1 MFCNISLKDSL
12 QRARFEFNLKKPEIE
27 HSYIK
32 TVTSSLPKE
41 IVYPDDTD
49 YILKTKEEKNNMIET
64 VNAVFPSRNLKV
76 NEDKAERT
84 FLQH

>member
-1 MFCNISLKDSL
+1 MFFNIYLKDSL
-12 QRARFEFNLKKPEIE
+12 QRARFDFNSKKPEIE

-49 YILKTKEEKNNMIET
+49 YILKTKEEKNNIIET
-64 VNAVFPSRNLKV
+64 VNAVFPSRNLRV
-76 NEDKAERT
+76 NDDKTERT
-84 FLQH
+84 FLQY

>member
-1 MFCNISLKDSL
+1 MFFNIYLKDRL

-27 HSYIK
+27 HSYSN

-41 IVYPDDTD
+41 IAYPDDTD

-64 VNAVFPSRNLKV
+64 VNAVFPS
-76 NEDKAERT
+76 
-84 FLQH
+84 